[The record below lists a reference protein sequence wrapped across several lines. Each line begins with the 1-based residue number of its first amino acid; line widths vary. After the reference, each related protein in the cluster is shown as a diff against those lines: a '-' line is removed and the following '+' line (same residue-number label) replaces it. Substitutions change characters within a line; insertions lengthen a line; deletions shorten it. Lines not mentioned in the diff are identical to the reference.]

1 MLLLDGGVNGHDF
14 SLLVQGWAIRRY
26 DWGILRSFQSM
37 LNFALDDSVA
47 IRGLGVQGSKLKLWY
62 WLHLVFIFR
71 DRMVWHLHFSLWL
84 HHVMIR
90 AISVQKLIWA
100 GEIKKF
106 IIDSHDFENFKS
118 TLIWTILLV
127 EHLFHSSTIEFG
139 HSWHLL
145 CKHGV
150 QLMQI
155 KSS

>member
-1 MLLLDGGVNGHDF
+1 
-14 SLLVQGWAIRRY
+14 
-26 DWGILRSFQSM
+26 M

-47 IRGLGVQGSKLKLWY
+47 IGGLGVQGSKLKLWY

-71 DRMVWHLHFSLWL
+71 DRMVWHLHFSFWL

-90 AISVQKLIWA
+90 AQKLVWA

-118 TLIWTILLV
+118 ALIWTILLV
-127 EHLFHSSTIEFG
+127 EHLFHSSTIELG